1 MKIKKLIIFFP
12 IFNRGGLEEV
22 ANYLLKNLEY
32 SKISVLFITYR
43 KNKYFN
49 KKSSKVKIIT
59 PVQTNKRASNLRK
72 LIFCTYE
79 LIKLLKNNSRKDTVI
94 LSLQNNSISILV
106 SKIFNYKI
114 IIKNATPMKAL
125 LYLNNVFKTIAVFFA
140 KIITYNLAD
149 KIIVNSKSNMTSL
162 SKFIYNKKK
171 IKLIYNPVNL
181 KNKKFLNK
189 KNKKHVLT
197 VSRLVHEK
205 GIHILIKAFKQIKK
219 QDYKLIIVG
228 DGIYKKKLI
237 KLVKSLKLQKKV
249 VFKGWI
255 SNPNKF
261 YLRSKIFIL
270 PSFFE
275 GFGNV
280 LIEAMNLK
288 VPCIST
294 VDSGSPKEILGNG
307 KYGYLVHKKNVDELT
322 KKIDYCLE
330 NPKEIKKKAE
340 LAKKSL
346 VRFQPTKSINKYL
359 LEINSQL

>member
-22 ANYLLKNLEY
+22 ANYLLKNLAH
-32 SKISVLFITYR
+32 SRISVLFITYQ
-43 KNKYFN
+43 KNKYLN
-49 KKSSKVKIIT
+49 KNSSRVKIIASA
-59 PVQTNKRASNLRK
+59 QANKKVSNLRK
-72 LIFCTYE
+72 LIFCSYE
-79 LIKLLKNNSRKDTVI
+79 LIKVLKKNSSKDTVI
-94 LSLQNNSISILV
+94 LSLQNNSISILI

-114 IIKNATPMKAL
+114 IIKNATPIKAL
-125 LYLNNVFKTIAVFFA
+125 LYLNNIFKTITVFFA

-149 KIIVNSKSNMTSL
+149 TIIVNSKSNMVSL

-171 IKLIYNPVNL
+171 IKLIYNPVDL
-181 KNKKFLNK
+181 KNRKFFNRNNK
-189 KNKKHVLT
+189 KYILT
-197 VSRLVHEK
+197 VSRLVYEK
-205 GIHILIKAFKQIKK
+205 GIHILIKAFKKIKK

-249 VFKGWI
+249 IFTGWI
-255 SNPNKF
+255 NNPDKF
-261 YLRSKIFIL
+261 YLKSKLFIL

-294 VDSGSPKEILGNG
+294 LGSGSPKEILGNG
-307 KYGYLVHKKNVDELT
+307 KYGYLVQKQNVNELT
-322 KKIDYCLE
+322 KKINYCLE
-330 NPKEIKKKAE
+330 NPIEMKKKAG
-340 LAKKSL
+340 LAKRSL
-346 VRFQPTKSINKYL
+346 ARFQPAKSIDKYL
-359 LEINSQL
+359 LEIKSKF

>member
-12 IFNRGGLEEV
+12 IFNRGGLEQV
-22 ANYLLKNLEY
+22 ANYLLENLEF

-43 KNKYFN
+43 KNKYLNENN
-49 KKSSKVKIIT
+49 KKIKIIAPT
-59 PVQTNKRASNLRK
+59 QTNKNFSNFKK

-79 LIKLLKNNSRKDTVI
+79 LIKLLKKNSSKDTVI
-94 LSLQNNSISILV
+94 LSLQNNSISILIA
-106 SKIFNYKI
+106 KIFNYKI
-114 IIKNATPMKAL
+114 IIKNATPIEAL
-125 LYLNNVFKTIAVFFA
+125 LYLNNIFKTILVFFA
-140 KIITYNLAD
+140 KIITYNLAN
-149 KIIVNSKSNMTSL
+149 KIIVNSKSNMISL

-181 KNKKFLNK
+181 KNRKFFNK
-189 KNKKHVLT
+189 KNKKYILT
-197 VSRLVHEK
+197 VSRLVYEK
-205 GIHILIKAFKQIKK
+205 GIHILIKAFKKIKK

-228 DGIYKKKLI
+228 DGVYKKKLI

-249 VFKGWI
+249 VFTGWI
-255 SNPNKF
+255 NNPEKF
-261 YLRSKIFIL
+261 YLNSKLFIL

-294 VDSGSPKEILGNG
+294 LGSGSPKEILGNG
-307 KYGYLVHKKNVDELT
+307 KYGYLVQKQNVDELT
-322 KKIDYCLE
+322 KKINYCLE
-330 NPKEIKKKAE
+330 NPRKIKKKAG

-346 VRFQPTKSINKYL
+346 ARFQPAKSINKYI
-359 LEINSQL
+359 LEINSIL